1 MFHAFPIFRKNRT
14 TGYLYMRLAQKL
26 HFLRH
31 QSFINNSHR
40 PGDQRSRTADIPDQR
55 ALFQIGLEG
64 KADETGRFRIP
75 HGKVFGHDNGIRVIP
90 AEQEIPDHD
99 FSVPEDRRLQIHA
112 YTHAAFRIVA

>member
-1 MFHAFPIFRKNRT
+1 M

-55 ALFQIGLEG
+55 ALFKSAWRERLT
-64 KADETGRFRIP
+64 K
-75 HGKVFGHDNGIRVIP
+75 P
-90 AEQEIPDHD
+90 AVSASRMVKCLAMITE
-99 FSVPEDRRLQIHA
+99 SA
-112 YTHAAFRIVA
+112 